1 VARRA
6 DVGAGGSRAGSGAE
20 KRPAE
25 ADAPVDFRRL
35 NQLAYALRDEGKL
48 AEAEQYARI
57 HVACKTARQ
66 MNLSALVRRF
76 SSQHAEKIRDVESDL

>member
-1 VARRA
+1 
-6 DVGAGGSRAGSGAE
+6 
-20 KRPAE
+20 
-25 ADAPVDFRRL
+25 
-35 NQLAYALRDEGKL
+35 LRDEGKL